1 MHFRTI
7 AFAIAFPLL
16 VALATPASAVTSF
29 TATLTGA
36 NEAPAN
42 ASTATGFATFVLN
55 DAQTELSV
63 SVTVFGLDFTG
74 TQTPANVND
83 NLLNAHIHCCAPPGN
98 DPAVNNA
105 SVRWG
110 FIGTPFNNTT
120 GINLVTPFAS
130 PGVGGTFQGVWD
142 ANEGQATT
150 LAAQLPGILAGLSY
164 INFHTTQFTG
174 GEIRGQILLVPE
186 PSTLIMMGLGFLGL
200 RIARWFRKP

>member
-63 SVTVFGLDFTG
+63 SVTVFGLDFGPATG
-74 TQTPANVND
+74 TSPQTASTFDDLV
-83 NLLNAHIHCCAPPGN
+83 NAHIHCCAPPGT
-98 DPAVNNA
+98 NA

-120 GINLVTPFAS
+120 GINIVTPFAS

-142 ANEGQATT
+142 ANEGQGTT
-150 LAAQLPGILAGLSY
+150 LADQLPGILAGLSY

-174 GEIRGQILLVPE
+174 GEIRGQILKVPE
-186 PSTLIMMGLGFLGL
+186 PSTLIMMGLGLLGL
-200 RIARWFRKP
+200 RIARWIKKP

>member
-1 MHFRTI
+1 DD
-7 AFAIAFPLL
+7 L
-16 VALATPASAVTSF
+16 V
-29 TATLTGA
+29 
-36 NEAPAN
+36 
-42 ASTATGFATFVLN
+42 
-55 DAQTELSV
+55 
-63 SVTVFGLDFTG
+63 
-74 TQTPANVND
+74 
-83 NLLNAHIHCCAPPGN
+83 NAHIHCCAPPGN
-98 DPAVNNA
+98 IPAVNNA